1 MRSCPVRYQKNGD
14 YYTLCWRD
22 SEGNVR
28 TRGGGP
34 VTQSAA
40 TMRRKCF
47 ELATELS
54 ATPASRDAKGR
65 LSVSAWGVRYVEL
78 RGDSLSDGGAE
89 NTQQT
94 LDKLVDYLGEGKRLA
109 KVSRGD
115 ISAWITWL
123 RKQPSRFGGTL
134 SENTVSKH
142 TKRARAIFALA
153 VRDGEIGANPVDGL
167 VVPEPEVKDDWAV
180 VPIIT
185 LEAILAACPNHQ
197 WRCLFALCRLAG
209 TRVGKRG
216 GEALGLAWKDVDWQ
230 AGTLLVVDQKR
241 GKNRLVPIQP
251 RLRAV
256 LEAAY
261 AANPAGPVCP
271 QLTHWALYDGAHAI
285 LRAAGVPPYAKV
297 FHDLRKNLESEW
309 LNDPRYPLPAVCG
322 WLGNSPDVAMKHYHR
337 RGEAAAVALV
347 TQSAHNPAPSNP

>member
-1 MRSCPVRYQKNGD
+1 MRACPVRYQKNGD

-54 ATPASRDAKGR
+54 ATPASRDARGGTLEHWGR
-65 LSVSAWGVRYVEL
+65 RYLEI
-78 RGDSLSDGGAE
+78 RGDRLAAGGLE

-94 LDKLVDYLGEGKRLA
+94 LAKLEAYLGPGRKLEKVTRADIEG
-109 KVSRGD
+109 
-115 ISAWITWL
+115 WIAWL
-123 RKQPSRFGGTL
+123 RKQSSRFGGTL
-134 SENTVSKH
+134 TESTVSKH
-142 TKRARAIFALA
+142 TKRARAIFAAALEDGKLA
-153 VRDGEIGANPVDGL
+153 RNPVDGL

-180 VPIIT
+180 VT
-185 LEAILAACPNHQ
+185 LADLDRILNACPDHS

-230 AGTLLVVDQKR
+230 AGTLFVVDQKR

-261 AANPAGPVCP
+261 ADDPTGAVCP
-271 QLTHWALYDGAHAI
+271 QLTHWGLYDAAHAI

-322 WLGNSPDVAMKHYHR
+322 WLGNSADVAMKHYHR

-347 TQSAHNPAPSNP
+347 TEKRP

>member
-1 MRSCPVRYQKNGD
+1 MKSCPVRYQRNGN

-47 ELATELS
+47 ELATELAS
-54 ATPASRDAKGR
+54 TPASRDARGGATLEQWGR
-65 LSVSAWGVRYVEL
+65 RYLEI
-78 RGDSLSDGGAE
+78 RGDRLAAGGLE
-89 NTQQT
+89 NTEQT
-94 LDKLVDYLGEGKRLA
+94 LAKLESYLGPGRKLEKVTRANIEG
-109 KVSRGD
+109 
-115 ISAWITWL
+115 WIAWL

-134 SENTVSKH
+134 SETTVSKH
-142 TKRARAIFALA
+142 TKRARAIFAAALEDGRLA
-153 VRDGEIGANPVDGL
+153 RNPVDGL

-180 VPIIT
+180 VPIVT
-185 LEAILAACPNHQ
+185 LEAILTACPNHQ

-216 GEALGLAWKDVDWQ
+216 GEALGLAWEAVDWS
-230 AGTLLVVDQKR
+230 AGTLVVVDQKR
-241 GKNRLVPIQP
+241 GKIRLVPIQP

-271 QLTHWALYDGAHAI
+271 QLTHNALYSQAHAI

-347 TQSAHNPAPSNP
+347 TERQA